1 MKNKRERVK
10 QQLSLAPDERDEYFN
25 PKKYQFPDLKTIIF
39 FLFGGLIALLA
50 IMIINSQ
57 KLEISLKNISESQD
71 LFFKKKITING
82 KRGENKK

>member
-50 IMIINSQ
+50 IMIINS
-57 KLEISLKNISESQD
+57 
-71 LFFKKKITING
+71 
-82 KRGENKK
+82 

>member
-10 QQLSLAPDERDEYFN
+10 QQLSLAPEERDEYFN

-50 IMIINSQ
+50 IMIINS
-57 KLEISLKNISESQD
+57 
-71 LFFKKKITING
+71 
-82 KRGENKK
+82 